1 MNVITFFFFL
11 QGISQLVNPTRMIG
25 YSRAGM
31 ACTPNT
37 VFTDDSFEVTLPVNA
52 EFREIFTMCVQL
64 TFGDCMEMASR
75 DFASEFVILTHI
87 LT

>member
-1 MNVITFFFFL
+1 MLSFIFL
-11 QGISQLVNPTRMIG
+11 QGISQIVNPTRMIG

-37 VFTDDSFEVTLPVNA
+37 VFTDDSFEVTLPDDA
-52 EFREIFTMCVQL
+52 EFGESFTMCVQL

-75 DFASEFVILTHI
+75 DFTSKSIILTNI

>member
-1 MNVITFFFFL
+1 
-11 QGISQLVNPTRMIG
+11 MIG

-37 VFTDDSFEVTLPVNA
+37 VYTDDSFEVTLPVDA
-52 EFREIFTMCVQL
+52 EFGEVFTMCVQL

-75 DFASEFVILTHI
+75 DFTSKSIILTHI
-87 LT
+87 LS